1 MPSPRLVAAFLISA
15 VWPAWSPG
23 TCRAEEPA
31 GHLVICGGGSLPD
44 SVRDRFIRLAGGA
57 KARIVVVPTASESA
71 DGPPQELEEFL
82 APWRKRGVA
91 SAKLLHTRSRAEAD
105 EAGFAARLDEAD
117 GVWFSG
123 GDQSRVT
130 EAYLGTATDAAFRRV
145 LARGGVLGGTSAGAA
160 LMTRV
165 MITGGAE
172 KASVGEGFGFLPDVV
187 VDQHALR
194 RSRLNRLM
202 GVVGDHPEIKAGVAI
217 DEGTALI
224 VDLKAGR
231 WQVGGASYIVVLH
244 PARDAQ
250 TPVRIDA
257 FHEGE
262 SGELGTWRIAARA
275 IEQDR

>member
-1 MPSPRLVAAFLISA
+1 MIPIRPLVASLLSL
-15 VWPAWSPG
+15 AWLASFSG
-23 TCRAEEPA
+23 SSRAEEMA
-31 GHLVICGGGSLPD
+31 GHLVICGGGGLPD
-44 SVRDRFIRLAGGA
+44 SGRDRFVELAGGA
-57 KARIVVVPTASESA
+57 KARIVVVPTASASA
-71 DGPPQELEEFL
+71 DGLPQELDEFL

-91 SAKLLHTRSRAEAD
+91 SAKLLHTRSRTKAD
-105 EAGFAARLDEAD
+105 DPAFAAQLDDAD

-165 MITGGAE
+165 MITGGTE
-172 KASVGEGFGFLPDVV
+172 KAGVGEGFGFLSDVV

-202 GVVGDHPEIKAGVAI
+202 GVVAERPDLKAGVAI
-217 DEGTALI
+217 DEATALI
-224 VDLKAGR
+224 VDLKSGR
-231 WQVGGASYIVVLH
+231 WQVGGTSYVVVLR
-244 PARDAQ
+244 PARDGN
-250 TPVRIDA
+250 PVRIDVY
-257 FHEGE
+257 HEGE
-262 SGELGTWRIAARA
+262 RGALGTWGIADRA

>member
-1 MPSPRLVAAFLISA
+1 MISLRPLAAFMLSFA
-15 VWPAWSPG
+15 CLASSSG
-23 TCRAEEPA
+23 ASRAEEEA
-31 GHLVICGGGSLPD
+31 GHLVICGGGGLPD
-44 SVRDRFIRLAGGA
+44 SVRDRFVELAGGA

-71 DGPPQELEEFL
+71 DGPPRELDEFL
-82 APWRKRGVA
+82 EPWRKRGVA
-91 SAKLLHTRSRAEAD
+91 SAKLLHTRSRAKAD
-105 EAGFAARLDEAD
+105 DPAFAAQLDDTD

-165 MITGGAE
+165 MITGGTE

-202 GVVGDHPEIKAGVAI
+202 GVVGERPALKAGVAI
-217 DEGTALI
+217 DEATALI

-231 WQVGGASYIVVLH
+231 WQVGGASYVVVLR
-244 PARDAQ
+244 PARDGKPA
-250 TPVRIDA
+250 RIDV

-262 SGELGTWRIAARA
+262 RGELGTWAIADRA
-275 IEQDR
+275 IEEDR